1 MSMTNIR
8 KIIHASLFT
17 PTRSGWG
24 LPILFWG
31 KPGIGKSDIIEGAS
45 MTYGWGSPSDESA
58 ETSHCEVLSPGERGE
73 GGYGCTP
80 MPDSEGYI
88 SYPPPRWTMKF
99 KKGGLLFHDEINTAP
114 PAIQAPLLGLLLKR
128 RIGGAQL
135 HSHTRQMAAA
145 NDVADAAGGW
155 DLAPP
160 MANRL
165 GHLPWEM
172 PNEDEWT
179 EWLMASDDVST
190 TSVTEAAGTIEKRV
204 MAGWNEAWARQ
215 RGLVAG
221 FIRAKPNNLH
231 IQPASGSPDA
241 SKAWPSHRSWEA
253 ATRALASARVHG
265 MSEADGDMF
274 AAAFVGSGVLG
285 ELITYRKDADLPDPR
300 ELLDGKVSW
309 KPDTKRLDRTFAV
322 LGSTTSLIMS
332 DVQAAG
338 GSVKAPKDAKTMKR
352 WEVYVKLLTDTAAG
366 AVDLCWSP
374 AKAIAKAGMQAT
386 TDDTKALMRKL
397 LPMINAME
405 GK

>member
-24 LPILFWG
+24 LPLLFWG
-31 KPGIGKSDIIEGAS
+31 KPGIGKSDIIEDVSTQVGF
-45 MTYGWGSPSDESA
+45 PL
-58 ETSHCEVLSPGERGE
+58 EVLSPGERGE

-80 MPDSEGYI
+80 MPSGDGYI
-88 SYPPPRWTMKF
+88 DYPAPRWSSKF
-99 KKGGLLFHDEINTAP
+99 NKEHGGFLFHDEINTAP

-128 RIGGAQL
+128 RIGGAIL
-135 HSHTRQMAAA
+135 DGRVRQMAAA

-165 GHLPWEM
+165 GHLPWEA
-172 PNEDEWT
+172 PSENEWT
-179 EWLMASDDVST
+179 DWLMSNVDDVP
-190 TSVTEAAGTIEKRV
+190 VAAESALSIEKRV
-204 MAGWNEAWARQ
+204 MAAWPNAWARA

-221 FIRAKPNNLH
+221 FIRAKPANLH
-231 IQPASGSPDA
+231 AQPASGSPEA

-253 ATRALASARVHG
+253 ATRALASASVHN

-274 AAAFVGSGVLG
+274 AAAFVGSGCLG
-285 ELITYRKDADLPDPR
+285 ELITYRKDADLPDPAQ
-300 ELLDGKVSW
+300 LLDGKISW
-309 KPDTKRLDRTFAV
+309 KPDTKRLDRAFAV
-322 LGSTTSLIMS
+322 LGSTSSLMMS
-332 DVQAAG
+332 DIQAVG
-338 GSVKAPKDAKTMKR
+338 GQAKARKDDKTMKR
-352 WEVYVKLLTDTAAG
+352 FDVFVKLLKQTSTS
-366 AVDLCWSP
+366 AVDLCWGP
-374 AKAIAKAGMQAT
+374 AKAISKAGMHDAT
-386 TDDTKALMRKL
+386 TESKEVMRAL